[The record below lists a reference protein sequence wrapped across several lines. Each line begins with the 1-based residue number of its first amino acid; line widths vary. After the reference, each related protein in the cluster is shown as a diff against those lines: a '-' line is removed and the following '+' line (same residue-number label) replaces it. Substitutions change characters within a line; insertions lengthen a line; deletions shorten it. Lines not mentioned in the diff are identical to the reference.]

1 MLNKK
6 RFLITTSDEATWKL
20 DCPIIFLAEWCCKY
34 DRKQLWESLDY
45 VIAEPYGLNVS
56 QQDLDRDE
64 ILVLEKKLFPF
75 FCELINQYHN
85 TNYSIKFWKIVL
97 GHWFRLTLTQLL
109 FRTKVIK
116 QCLQNH
122 NISGCISYSYDRYKI
137 TPVFTE
143 EIIDDRLFEP
153 WRENILNTKILNL
166 LDETNFPIEYIQ
178 FNNNDKCNQNLDRKN
193 ISDKNKTI
201 LSLIKLYKNLS
212 KKFVKNT
219 DALII
224 NTYLPLLEE
233 IKLELSLGQIP
244 QLWKYKDKISSYSQI
259 KNLKTDNDERDKLTK
274 DFESESNNYFEK
286 IVTKLLFQLLP
297 KIYLE
302 GLEEL
307 TKIVNNQPW
316 PTSPKFIFTSNEFF
330 DNDIFKLW
338 SAFKTEE
345 GTKYF
350 IGQHG
355 NNYGTKR
362 NTAPRIEEIIP
373 YKFITWGWTS
383 QSSRFVPGFIFKN
396 EKKKYKFNPKGG
408 LLLIE
413 TCYTKHN
420 STFDERYQYL
430 KYLDDQIKFVSC
442 LTNDQRN
449 KLTIRLM
456 PEYLITR
463 WAVRKRWFDF
473 DPKLNIEN
481 GTANISKL
489 ISQNRLVIHSYDS
502 TGMLETLSR
511 NIPTI
516 SFWLNCYDH
525 ILDEAKPFY
534 KLLVDVGIVH
544 FSSESAAE
552 KINEVWDNI
561 DDWWNRSDVQKA
573 RKLYCAQYAKTSNNP
588 ISELKEILLS

>member
-355 NNYGTKR
+355 NNLGTR
-362 NTAPRIEEIIP
+362 WDLIDCIEEVTSD
-373 YKFITWGWTS
+373 KFLTWGWKQDKDKHLPS
-383 QSSRFVPGFIFKN
+383 FIFKTADKR
-396 EKKKYKFNPKGG
+396 KKIYNKSGS

-413 TCYTKHN
+413 NNISQSIYFDNYKHQ
-420 STFDERYQYL
+420 E
-430 KYLDDQIKFVSC
+430 KYFINQLKFVKN
-442 LTNDQRN
+442 LAKAPRE
-449 KLTIRLM
+449 KLIIRLYKDSNNTIKLSDEVSM
-456 PEYLITR
+456 WLQ
-463 WAVRKRWFDF
+463 FD
-473 DPKLNIEN
+473 
-481 GTANISKL
+481 SKL
-489 ISQNRLVIHSYDS
+489 KIDKFESDINNLILNARIIVHSYDS
-502 TGMLETLSR
+502 TSMLETLSQ
-511 NIPTI
+511 NIPTLA
-516 SFWLNCYDH
+516 FWENSHDDVIKGGGLDH
-525 ILDEAKPFY
+525 LRDSVKPNY
-534 KLLVDVGIVH
+534 QMLIDVGIIH
-544 FSSESAAE
+544 LSSKSVADKVKVSSSASI
-552 KINEVWDNI
+552 KIFDKIGSVFF
-561 DDWWNRSDVQKA
+561 
-573 RKLYCAQYAKTSNNP
+573 LLT
-588 ISELKEILLS
+588 ILCK

>member
-1 MLNKK
+1 MLNEK

-34 DRKQLWESLDY
+34 DRKQVWESLDF
-45 VIAEPYGLNVS
+45 VVAEPYGLSVS
-56 QQDLDRDE
+56 QQDSDRDK
-64 ILVLEKKLFPF
+64 ILALEKKLFPF
-75 FCELINQYHN
+75 FCELINQYHH

-109 FRTKVIK
+109 FRTKLIK

-122 NISGCISYSYDRYKI
+122 NISGCISYSYDKYKI
-137 TPVFTE
+137 TPTFTE

-153 WRENILNTKILNL
+153 WRENILNSKILNL

-178 FNNNDKCNQNLDRKN
+178 FNKNVKCNQNLERKN
-193 ISDKNKTI
+193 RSYKSKIN
-201 LSLIKLYKNLS
+201 LNLIKLYQNLS

-224 NTYLPLLEE
+224 NTYLPLQEE

-259 KNLKTDNDERDKLTK
+259 TNLKTDNDERDKLTK
-274 DFESESNNYFEK
+274 NFESGSNNYLEK
-286 IVTKLLFQLLP
+286 IITKLLFQLLP

-316 PTSPKFIFTSNEFF
+316 PSSPKFIFTSNEFF
-330 DNDIFKLW
+330 GNDIFKLW
-338 SAFKTEE
+338 SAFKTEK

-362 NTAPRIEEIIP
+362 NTAPRVEEIIP

-396 EKKKYKFNPKGG
+396 EKKKYKFNPEGG

-420 STFDERYQYL
+420 STYDERYQYL

-442 LTNDQRN
+442 LTKDQRN

-456 PEYLITR
+456 PEYLIAR
-463 WAVRKRWFDF
+463 WAVKKRWFDF

-561 DDWWNRSDVQKA
+561 DNWWNRSDVQEA
-573 RKLYCAQYAKTSNNP
+573 RKLYCAQYARNSNNP
-588 ISELKEILLS
+588 VSELKEILLS

>member
-1 MLNKK
+1 MLNEK

-34 DRKQLWESLDY
+34 DRKQVWKSLDF
-45 VIAEPYGLNVS
+45 VVAEPYGLSVS
-56 QQDLDRDE
+56 TQDSDRDE
-64 ILVLEKKLFPF
+64 VLLLEKKLFPY
-75 FCELINQYHN
+75 FCELINKCHN
-85 TNYSIKFWKIVL
+85 TNYSTKFWKIVL
-97 GHWFRLTLTQLL
+97 GHWFRYTLTQLL
-109 FRTKVIK
+109 FRTKLIK
-116 QCLQNH
+116 QSIQNH
-122 NISGCISYSYDRYKI
+122 NISGSISYYYDKYTI
-137 TPVFTE
+137 TPTFTE

-153 WRENILNTKILNL
+153 WKENILNSKILNL
-166 LDETNFPIEYIQ
+166 LKETNFPIEYIQ
-178 FNNNDKCNQNLDRKN
+178 YDKNFRSNQNFDSKN
-193 ISDKNKTI
+193 ISHKSKII
-201 LSLIKLYKNLS
+201 LSLIKLYQNLS

-233 IKLELSLGQIP
+233 IKLELSLGQVP

-259 KNLKTDNDERDKLTK
+259 THLETNNDERDKLTK
-274 DFESESNNYFEK
+274 NFETGSNNYLEK

-302 GLEEL
+302 GLENL

-316 PTSPKFIFTSNEFF
+316 PNSPKFIFTSNEFF
-330 DNDIFKLW
+330 SNDIFKLW

-362 NTAPRIEEIIP
+362 NTSPRIEETIP

-383 QSSRFVPGFIFKN
+383 KSSRFVPGFIFKN
-396 EKKKYKFNPKGG
+396 EKKKYKFNHKGG

-442 LTNDQRN
+442 LKNDQRN

-463 WAVRKRWFDF
+463 WAVKKRWFDF

-481 GTANISKL
+481 GKANISKL
-489 ISQNRLVIHSYDS
+489 ISQNRLIIHSYDS
-502 TGMLETLSR
+502 TGMLETLSQ

-573 RKLYCAQYAKTSNNP
+573 RKLYCAQYARTSSNP